1 MSTEKRKR
9 LMELA
14 HKHKF
19 LVVADEAYQLLN
31 FEGMEKV
38 LPMYYFDDMSDPRC
52 ISVGTFSKLM

>member
-1 MSTEKRKR
+1 
-9 LMELA
+9 MELA
-14 HKHKF
+14 RKHKF

-31 FEGMEKV
+31 FEGMEKM